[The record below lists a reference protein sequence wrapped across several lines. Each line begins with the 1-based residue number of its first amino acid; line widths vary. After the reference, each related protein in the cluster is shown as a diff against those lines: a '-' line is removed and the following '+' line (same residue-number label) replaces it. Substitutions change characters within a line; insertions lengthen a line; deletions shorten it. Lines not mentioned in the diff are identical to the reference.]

1 MAGHKE
7 ARQYFEEVVTPAIGE
22 LVDEYNQKEGYWAGI
37 HGDPA
42 LMAGRG
48 RLSFG
53 EVHGIHLIYPN
64 GTEKKVS
71 VHWPAYSDNIVIG
84 VVKVTGLETFPMREA
99 DKELLKRE
107 IRKILD

>member
-7 ARQYFEEVVTPAIGE
+7 ARQYFEEVVTPAIDE
-22 LVDEYNQKEGYWAGI
+22 LVDEYNQKRGYWASV
-37 HGDPA
+37 HGDPV
-42 LMAGRG
+42 LKAGKG
-48 RLSFG
+48 RLPFG

-71 VHWPAYSDNIVIG
+71 IHWPAYSDNIVIG
-84 VVKVTGLETFPMREA
+84 VVKVIGSYIFSMQET

>member
-1 MAGHKE
+1 MASHKE
-7 ARQYFEEVVTPAIGE
+7 ARQYFEEVVIPAIDE
-22 LVDEYNQKEGYWAGI
+22 LVDEYNQKEGYWAGA

-42 LMAGRG
+42 VKEGKG

-53 EVHGIHLIYPN
+53 EVHGIHLIYPD

-84 VVKVTGLETFPMREA
+84 VAKVIGSQIFQCERRTRSY
-99 DKELLKRE
+99 
-107 IRKILD
+107 

>member
-7 ARQYFEEVVTPAIGE
+7 ARKYFEEVVTPAIDE
-22 LVDEYNQKEGYWAGI
+22 LFNEYSQKEGYLAGV
-37 HGDPA
+37 HGDSTLKVGKA
-42 LMAGRG
+42 

-71 VHWPAYSDNIVIG
+71 VHWPAYSDNILIG
-84 VVKVTGLETFPMREA
+84 VERVKGLKTLPMREA
-99 DKELLKRE
+99 DKELLKSE

>member
-7 ARQYFEEVVTPAIGE
+7 AREYFEKVVTPAIDE
-22 LVDEYNQKEGYWAGI
+22 LVDDYNQKEGCWAGA
-37 HGDPA
+37 HGDPT
-42 LMAGRG
+42 LKEGRA

-71 VHWPAYSDNIVIG
+71 IHWPAYSDNIVIG
-84 VVKVTGLETFPMREA
+84 VLKVIGSRTFSMRET

-107 IRKILD
+107 INKILD